1 MLPAHLALPLQDGG
15 YDPMAQ
21 FVGNELFPSFE
32 SSLFGE
38 GDLGGG
44 HGGGGASLTVAQD
57 ISELFGSRWGG
68 PEGEERFEVDGDA
81 MERRFRW
88 APRLEGPGWSDQTS
102 KASRRGCCAIKPSCH
117 AGLGLRLCGQD
128 STGQEAASLGRAH
141 STCRWLRAEQAFCRG
156 LRLALDTRTRC

>member
-1 MLPAHLALPLQDGG
+1 MQDGG

-44 HGGGGASLTVAQD
+44 YSAGGASLTVAQD

-68 PEGEERFEVDGDA
+68 PEGEERFEAEGDA

-88 APRLEGPGWSDQTS
+88 AGAPAVAG
-102 KASRRGCCAIKPSCH
+102 RG
-117 AGLGLRLCGQD
+117 
-128 STGQEAASLGRAH
+128 AAAP
-141 STCRWLRAEQAFCRG
+141 A
-156 LRLALDTRTRC
+156 